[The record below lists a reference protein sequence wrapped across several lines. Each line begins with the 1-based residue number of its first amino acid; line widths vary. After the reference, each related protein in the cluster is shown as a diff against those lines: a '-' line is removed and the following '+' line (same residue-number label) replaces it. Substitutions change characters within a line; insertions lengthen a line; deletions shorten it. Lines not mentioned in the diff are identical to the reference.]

1 MNLLPPAL
9 RSRNYRLFFG
19 GQGLS
24 LIGSWMTQTATIWL
38 VYQLTNSALWL
49 GVVGFV
55 SQIPSLILA
64 PFGGIIVDRVNRRR
78 LLIITQI
85 LSAIQSL
92 ALAILAFAGAIDI
105 RHLIGLSIFQGFINV
120 IDAPARQAFVPEM
133 VERRDDLASA
143 IALNS
148 SIFNVARLLG
158 PSIAGLVIAAAGSA
172 ACFLI
177 DGISY
182 FAVIA
187 SLLAMK
193 IKPKKIVHTNN
204 NFWQRLTEGFIYAF
218 GFPPIRSILLL
229 LALFSFMAMPIATL
243 MPIFAREILQGGP
256 QTLGFLMA
264 ASGLGALTGGIYLA
278 GRRTVVG
285 LGNLIVIAPAIVGI
299 GMVIFG
305 LSRFL
310 WLSLLIS
317 AIVGFG
323 TIWLVAS
330 SNTVIQTIVE
340 DDKRGRVMS
349 LYTMAFFGMAPL
361 GNLFSGALADRIGA
375 PNTIIV
381 GGIFCIF
388 GSIYFARQLPALRRL
403 VIPIYQEKGI
413 LGTSKK

>member
-1 MNLLPPAL
+1 MKLLPPAL

-55 SQIPSLILA
+55 GQIPSLILA
-64 PFGGIIVDRVNRRR
+64 PFGGIVVDRVNRHR
-78 LLIITQI
+78 LLIVTQI

-92 ALAILAFAGAIDI
+92 ALAILAFSGAIDI
-105 RHLIGLSIFQGFINV
+105 WHLVGLSIFQGFINV
-120 IDAPARQAFVPEM
+120 VDAPVRQAFVPEM

-148 SIFNVARLLG
+148 SLVNAARLLG
-158 PSIAGLVIAAAGSA
+158 PSIAGLLIAAAGA
-172 ACFLI
+172 GVCFLI

-193 IKPKKIVHTNN
+193 IKPRRIVTTNDN
-204 NFWQRLTEGFIYAF
+204 PWQRLKEGFIYAF
-218 GFPPIRSILLL
+218 GFPPIRAILLL
-229 LALFSFMAMPIATL
+229 LALFSFMAMPISTL
-243 MPIFAREILQGGP
+243 MPIFASEILQGGP
-256 QTLGFLMA
+256 QSLGFLMA

-285 LGNLIVIAPAIVGI
+285 LGNLIVIAPAIVGT
-299 GMVIFG
+299 GMIIFA
-305 LSRFL
+305 LSRWL
-310 WLSLLIS
+310 WLSLLIVS
-317 AIVGFG
+317 IIGFG
-323 TIWLVAS
+323 TIWQIAA

-349 LYTMAFFGMAPL
+349 LYTMAFFGMALL
-361 GNLFSGALADRIGA
+361 GNLFSGALAERIGA

-388 GSIYFARQLPALRRL
+388 GSISFSRKLPALRKL
-403 VIPIYQEKGI
+403 VVPIYQKRGI
-413 LGTSKK
+413 LPKR

>member
-1 MNLLPPAL
+1 MTILPPAL

-19 GQGLS
+19 GQSLS

-49 GVVGFV
+49 GVVGFIG
-55 SQIPSLILA
+55 QIPSLILA
-64 PFGGIIVDRVNRRR
+64 PFGGIIVDRFDRRR
-78 LLIITQI
+78 LLILTQI

-92 ALAILAFAGAIDI
+92 ALAILAFSGAIDI
-105 RHLIGLSIFQGFINV
+105 RHLVGLSIFQGFINV

-158 PSIAGLVIAAAGSA
+158 PSIAGLLIAAAGTA
-172 ACFLI
+172 TCFLI

-193 IKPKKIVHTNN
+193 IKSKKIVNTNN
-204 NFWQRLTEGFIYAF
+204 NPWQRLKEGFIYAF

-229 LALFSFMAMPIATL
+229 LALFSFMAMPISTL
-243 MPIFAREILQGGP
+243 MPIFASEILQGGP

-285 LGNLIVIAPAIVGI
+285 LGNLIVIAPTIVGI
-299 GMVIFG
+299 GAIVFA
-305 LSRFL
+305 LSRML
-310 WLSLLIS
+310 WLSLIVV
-317 AIVGFG
+317 AVVGFG
-323 TIWLVAS
+323 TIWLVAA

-361 GNLFSGALADRIGA
+361 GNLFSGALAERIGA

-381 GGIFCIF
+381 GGIFCLF
-388 GSIYFARQLPALRRL
+388 GSIYFSKKLPALRKL
-403 VIPIYQEKGI
+403 VVPIYQQRGI
-413 LGTSKK
+413 LPTR